1 MSYEPLHHKYRP
13 QTFSELVGQNA
24 IATTLT
30 NALTSGRIAPAYL
43 FTGPRGTGKT
53 SSARILAKSLNC
65 LSTSQPTPIPC
76 GKCDVCQGIVK
87 GSSLDVI
94 EIDAASN
101 TGVDNIREIIERSQF
116 APVQCR
122 HKLYLIDEVHMLS
135 VAAFNALLKTLE
147 EPPPRVVFVLAT
159 TDPQRVL
166 PTIISRCQRFDF
178 RRIPLQSMVTH
189 LEKIA
194 DQEGIKID
202 SEALTLVAQIA
213 NGGLR
218 DAQSLLDQLS
228 LLPTTITI
236 EAVWN
241 LVGAVPEQDLLKL
254 LQGIRS
260 GDAPAIIRHCRHLM
274 NRGREPLIVLQNLA
288 GFYLNLLLAKTAP
301 QSPELVAVTSSTW
314 QQLCD
319 EAKHWD
325 GQIILQGQQH
335 LKQSEP
341 QIKNTTQPRLWLEVV
356 LLGLLP
362 GAITPASG
370 NDYSP
375 ELKLNTSIKPQV
387 ISQTSL
393 SERQQQVQ
401 IDSPAPVKKVETPPL
416 QPTAIPAVETENYA
430 SQPTIESVVEPEIS
444 KLQPTIE
451 SVVEPE
457 ISKSQPTIES
467 VVEPEISKL
476 QPTLESENPAPQS
489 TAIPAVESETSTI
502 NSTAEQ
508 ETPVKTQIPLEKILQ
523 QVSDNVQ
530 TTMTKKLLN
539 QSCQL
544 LDFAENYALIGV
556 NQGVLR
562 LVQDRKANIEEA
574 FQLVCG
580 HKVSVTLQVGT
591 KLPESKTEVEQKVA
605 QPEPT
610 IKPEPSPLIPPQP
623 EPTTKLESSPLIP
636 PQPESPQPAV
646 LPKSPPVQIQT
657 REEEAK
663 EINSESTI
671 TVAETPILDVEEV
684 EENEEEFSAAVQ
696 TLANEFNGTIIDLDF
711 KLEKKNSPAFQPE
724 PQSNIPDV
732 EVELEAQLLSSSQE
746 EEIADDMPF

>member
-13 QTFSELVGQNA
+13 QTFSELVGQDA

-178 RRIPLQSMVTH
+178 RRIPLQSMVIH

-218 DAQSLLDQLS
+218 DAESLLDQLS

-325 GQIILQGQQH
+325 GQKILQGQQH
-335 LKQSEP
+335 LKQSEQ
-341 QIKNTTQPRLWLEVV
+341 QIKSSTQPRLWLEVV

-362 GAITPASG
+362 GAITPTSSS
-370 NDYSP
+370 DYSP
-375 ELKLNTSIKPQV
+375 ELKLNTSIKSQV
-387 ISQTSL
+387 FSQKSL
-393 SERQQQVQ
+393 SEQKQQVQ
-401 IDSPAPVKKVETPPL
+401 IESPAPVKKVENTGN
-416 QPTAIPAVETENYA
+416 QPTAISAVESDISA
-430 SQPTIESVVEPEIS
+430 FKSTIESVVEPDKS
-444 KLQPTIE
+444 KPQPTVESENIAPQTNVE
-451 SVVEPE
+451 SVVESE
-457 ISKSQPTIES
+457 IST
-467 VVEPEISKL
+467 
-476 QPTLESENPAPQS
+476 T
-489 TAIPAVESETSTI
+489 
-502 NSTAEQ
+502 NSTAQQ
-508 ETPVKTQIPLEKILQ
+508 ETPATPKIPLEKIWQ

-530 TTMTKKLLN
+530 STMTKQLLEN
-539 QSCQL
+539 SCQL
-544 LDFAENYALIGV
+544 LDFADNGALVGV
-556 NQGVLR
+556 KSQGVLR
-562 LVQDRKANIEEA
+562 LVKERKANIEEA

-591 KLPESKTEVEQKVA
+591 KLPESKTEVEQKIA
-605 QPEPT
+605 QPKPA
-610 IKPEPSPLIPPQP
+610 IKPEVSPQIAPQSESAKKTEVSPLIALQTEPTAKAEQFPVIAPQSEPKKQSEPPQP
-623 EPTTKLESSPLIP
+623 EPL
-636 PQPESPQPAV
+636 A
-646 LPKSPPVQIQT
+646 KSPPVPIQT
-657 REEEAK
+657 REEEPEETDA
-663 EINSESTI
+663 ESTI
-671 TVAETPILDVEEV
+671 TVVETPRLEVEEV

-696 TLANEFNGTIIDLDF
+696 TLTDEFNGTIIDLDL
-711 KLEKKNSPAFQPE
+711 KLDNSYSPVFQPE
-724 PQSNIPDV
+724 PQSNLPDV
-732 EVELEAQLLSSSQE
+732 EEELQAQLLASSPE
-746 EEIADDMPF
+746 EELEDDMPF